1 MKKFLTLFTA
11 LFLMGSMMVVQ
22 AEDYYLAGSFNGWS
36 TTNSANIMSL
46 ESGNIYSK
54 TFSAL
59 AATDY
64 QFKVST
70 YNWGSDWGGG
80 VKDNTLSNVTLSGDG
95 NGNISFTLS
104 TTSDVTFYFDDGNTK
119 KIYVQATPALDSW
132 TVAGSN
138 ETLFGTTWTPGNN
151 VNDMA
156 LVGELY
162 TWSKED
168 VTLGASTI
176 EFKVCKNHAWDEAY
190 PSSNYELSIPEDG
203 IYDITITFNE
213 DSKTVN
219 ATATKKGSAVVIP
232 TIKLHGTFT
241 GNWEDT
247 EEFVIASGNATASLT
262 LTNVPIGSYDFGVKI
277 DGSWT
282 SNGSSYTREEPSH
295 QIIAGSGDCAFY
307 ADRNGDYTFTWIY
320 ETNTLEITYPA
331 IYTVTGGSAA
341 LFGETWNPE
350 YAANDLDLLTDG
362 ITYEKTYSNVQLE
375 EGSIEYK
382 VVKNHAWGD
391 GEYPTSGNLILAI
404 PSTGK
409 YNVTITYV
417 PSAPSL
423 DAVATLI
430 PVYTIVG
437 GNASLFSETWN
448 PEYAAND
455 MMLQGDGITYV
466 KSYSN
471 VSLNSG
477 DIEYKVAKDHK
488 WGTGEYPTG
497 GLNQKL
503 NIPSNGTYDV
513 TFTYVPSIP
522 SLEAVAT
529 LIEPSVDPE
538 PGQSVY
544 TVAGV
549 EAAFGSNWD
558 PADANNDMALA
569 GENYTLV
576 KTNVILSENVAF
588 KVCKNHAW
596 TEAWPAQN
604 YVLEISGAGVYT
616 ITVTFNESTKEVSAE
631 AVKHTYTVAGS
642 STAFVSDWDPADA
655 TNDMAFNGTLFT
667 WQKEDVVLED
677 NVELKVCLDHGWG
690 TAWPASNYIISIS
703 ETAKYTVTVTYN
715 PSSNEVVASAEKT
728 GEAGPVAPATYTVAG
743 SLTAFGS
750 DWNPADENNDMTLV
764 GELYTLVKENLA
776 LAGNV
781 EFKVC
786 KNHGWGNAWP
796 ADNYVLAI
804 PENAIYKITVTFNES
819 TKEVAAVAEKT
830 GEPEPDWVEVRSGLE
845 AGRHYTVCLENNVTA
860 VKGATFWSLTYRNEG
875 GTAAY
880 LVEETAP
887 FAAGKPYIFQATGDN
902 DGKLE
907 AVYGTET
914 EINPV
919 VNGALRGTF
928 SYMDANAL
936 AAVEGTV
943 YMLYNNALCPMGT
956 NNHLDAH
963 RAYVRYD
970 LLQEAPVQGF
980 APGKRVKS
988 MPMQGQTTTG
998 IDALNASEAPVK
1010 MIIDGNLYILRGE
1023 KMYDATGRLV
1033 K

>member
-22 AEDYYLAGSFNGWS
+22 A
-36 TTNSANIMSL
+36 
-46 ESGNIYSK
+46 
-54 TFSAL
+54 
-59 AATDY
+59 
-64 QFKVST
+64 VT
-70 YNWGSDWGGG
+70 Y
-80 VKDNTLSNVTLSGDG
+80 
-95 NGNISFTLS
+95 
-104 TTSDVTFYFDDGNTK
+104 
-119 KIYVQATPALDSW
+119 
-132 TVAGSN
+132 TVAGSSSVFGSN
-138 ETLFGTTWTPGNN
+138 WSPTDTNNDMTLENGLYKLVKTDVVLEDEVQLKVVQDHSWDHNWPSSNYVIPITETAVYTVTVTFNASSGTVTATAEKTGEAGPIVSTYTVAGDNSDVFGTEWDPENTN
-151 VNDMA
+151 NDMTQDGA
-156 LVGELY
+156 LYKWEKQVVM
-162 TWSKED
+162 S
-168 VTLGASTI
+168 ASTI
-176 EFKVCKNHAWDEAY
+176 EFKVCKNHGWGNAWPSANYQVTFPKWGEYILKVNFNPDTKDVIAYLDEKY
-190 PSSNYELSIPEDG
+190 YTVVGSSSVLFGNAWQQDNADNDMTLQNDGITYKKSYYNVELTAGEIEYKVAADHDWDQTGQFPMAGNQVLSIPEDG
-203 IYDITITFNE
+203 KYN
-213 DSKTVN
+213 V
-219 ATATKKGSAVVIP
+219 
-232 TIKLHGTFT
+232 TFT
-241 GNWEDT
+241 YVPSVPSLVAE
-247 EEFVIASGNATASLT
+247 ATLI
-262 LTNVPIGSYDFGVKI
+262 P
-277 DGSWT
+277 
-282 SNGSSYTREEPSH
+282 EQE
-295 QIIAGSGDCAFY
+295 
-307 ADRNGDYTFTWIY
+307 
-320 ETNTLEITYPA
+320 
-331 IYTVTGGSAA
+331 IYTVVGSEAA
-341 LFGETWNPE
+341 LFGTAWETNEP
-350 YAANDLDLLTDG
+350 
-362 ITYEKTYSNVQLE
+362 
-375 EGSIEYK
+375 
-382 VVKNHAWGD
+382 
-391 GEYPTSGNLILAI
+391 
-404 PSTGK
+404 
-409 YNVTITYV
+409 
-417 PSAPSL
+417 
-423 DAVATLI
+423 
-430 PVYTIVG
+430 
-437 GNASLFSETWN
+437 
-448 PEYAAND
+448 AND

-471 VSLNSG
+471 VSLTAG

-488 WGTGEYPTG
+488 WGDGEYPTG
-497 GLNQKL
+497 GLNQTL
-503 NIPSNGTYDV
+503 NIPSDGTYDV
-513 TFTYVPSIP
+513 TFTYVPSAP

-529 LIEPSVDPE
+529 LIDPSEDPE

-604 YVLEISGAGVYT
+604 YVLEISDAGVYT

-667 WQKEDVVLED
+667 LQKEDVILED

-887 FAAGKPYIFQATGDN
+887 FPAGKPYIFQATGDN
-902 DGKLE
+902 EGKLE
-907 AVYGTET
+907 VVYGTET

-928 SYMDANAL
+928 SYMDAYAL

-956 NNHLDAH
+956 DNHLDAH

-998 IDALNASEAPVK
+998 IDALNAAEAPVK